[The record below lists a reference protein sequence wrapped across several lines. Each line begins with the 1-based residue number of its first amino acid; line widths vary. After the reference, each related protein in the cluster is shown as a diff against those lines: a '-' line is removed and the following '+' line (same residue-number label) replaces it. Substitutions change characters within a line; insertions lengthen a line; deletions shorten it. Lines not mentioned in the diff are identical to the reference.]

1 MSDDNLVEGAYVVD
15 TGQTG
20 EGGCGMAP
28 DRRDAQPAQAVQ
40 IQAIPAAG
48 AVTGERM
55 RGSGPGGDGHQVRIA
70 WHQREA
76 NANQRGAS
84 VRLSNRVCPVGREL
98 YLRQTPCSFAPTDV
112 SIFLSN
118 LTLFGLDQRR
128 LAWGNSGDL

>member
-1 MSDDNLVEGAYVVD
+1 
-15 TGQTG
+15 
-20 EGGCGMAP
+20 MAP

-55 RGSGPGGDGHQVRIA
+55 RGSGPGGDGHQGRIA
-70 WHQREA
+70 RHQREA

-98 YLRQTPCSFAPTDV
+98 YPRQTPSDR
-112 SIFLSN
+112 IFS
-118 LTLFGLDQRR
+118 DQRH
-128 LAWGNSGDL
+128 SGHPHRGLHSHRIDVVGLP